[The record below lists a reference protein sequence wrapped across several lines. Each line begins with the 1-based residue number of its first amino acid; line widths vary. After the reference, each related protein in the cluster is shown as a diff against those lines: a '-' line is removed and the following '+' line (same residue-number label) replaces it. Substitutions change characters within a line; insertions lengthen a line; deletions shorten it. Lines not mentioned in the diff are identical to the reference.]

1 MKSINPAS
9 SVMGT
14 ASIGKTTQ
22 TPAHLPDKT
31 RIKFNMMTGQK
42 EGAAERNAPGVSPH
56 LAQGNSLDRS
66 KVFLLKSNF

>member
-1 MKSINPAS
+1 MITGA
-9 SVMGT
+9 T
-14 ASIGKTTQ
+14 AASIGKTTQ

-31 RIKFNMMTGQK
+31 RIRFNMMTGQK
-42 EGAAERNAPGVSPH
+42 EGAAGEERKAAPGVSPH